1 MNLGDS
7 ETDADAA
14 YSNPID
20 AGRKDLSLVDTE
32 SSGFHQ
38 EALVPLSSETHA
50 GEDVGVYAF
59 GPGAHLVSGTNEQN
73 TLFHVMDYA
82 LNLIGKAEKNLP

>member
-1 MNLGDS
+1 M
-7 ETDADAA
+7 
-14 YSNPID
+14 
-20 AGRKDLSLVDTE
+20 
-32 SSGFHQ
+32 
-38 EALVPLSSETHA
+38 PLSSETHA